1 MKTTKILCA
10 GALALTG
17 VSLASAQTVIK
28 VTGSTAFRKA
38 AYFAIVDS
46 LNSPK
51 GAAIGGSS
59 GNMEGAGRAV
69 ITGTLKSGSSAGQAV
84 VFEVAW
90 AGSVGGV
97 QVLTQNLSTLPGAAF
112 TAAQTWLNSSNSLG
126 SLVANSSTGHI
137 TGYTE
142 ITGTPAFDAAS
153 TADATMSD
161 SFQSS
166 TSFQNPVLNDYQDP
180 AAIVS
185 GVGVVEFVWTK
196 GVQHPSI
203 PTASYNALTNASP
216 LALQNLLANG
226 IVPLSVFTGN
236 NADEAYDVV
245 LVGRNNDSGTRLD
258 AEAETGYGFSQSETQ
273 YQPVGNPVSSLTS
286 VGNNGYASGGNVAT
300 ALNTPISASATDAN
314 GKPFVLLGYVGINDN
329 NSVNSGN
336 NKLAYTGV
344 AYSQPAIREGQYTF
358 WSYEHL
364 LTRTTLSGVKLN
376 AVQLYG
382 TTLVNTDA
390 NLSGVT
396 LSTMNVLR
404 TIEGGVPATLF

>member
-1 MKTTKILCA
+1 M
-10 GALALTG
+10 
-17 VSLASAQTVIK
+17 Q
-28 VTGSTAFRKA
+28 
-38 AYFAIVDS
+38 
-46 LNSPK
+46 
-51 GAAIGGSS
+51 
-59 GNMEGAGRAV
+59 
-69 ITGTLKSGSSAGQAV
+69 
-84 VFEVAW
+84 
-90 AGSVGGV
+90 
-97 QVLTQNLSTLPGAAF
+97 
-112 TAAQTWLNSSNSLG
+112 
-126 SLVANSSTGHI
+126 
-137 TGYTE
+137 
-142 ITGTPAFDAAS
+142 
-153 TADATMSD
+153 
-161 SFQSS
+161 
-166 TSFQNPVLNDYQDP
+166 
-180 AAIVS
+180 
-185 GVGVVEFVWTK
+185 
-196 GVQHPSI
+196 
-203 PTASYNALTNASP
+203 
-216 LALQNLLANG
+216 
-226 IVPLSVFTGN
+226 
-236 NADEAYDVV
+236 
-245 LVGRNNDSGTRLD
+245 RNNDSGTRLD

>member
-17 VSLASAQTVIK
+17 VSLASAQTVVKI
-28 VTGSTAFRKA
+28 TGSTAFRKST
-38 AYFAIVDS
+38 YFSLVDS
-46 LNSPK
+46 VNSPK
-51 GAAIGGSS
+51 GAAIGGSG

-69 ITGTLKSGSSAGQAV
+69 ITGTLKSGPSAGQAV

-97 QVLTQNLSTLPGAAF
+97 QVMTQNLSTLPGASF
-112 TAAQTWLNSSNSLG
+112 TSAQTWLNASNSLTA
-126 SLVANSSTGHI
+126 LTANASTGHI

-153 TADATMSD
+153 TADASMSD

-180 AAIVS
+180 SAFVA
-185 GVGVVEFVWTK
+185 GVGIVEFVWAK
-196 GVQHPSI
+196 GMQNPSI

-216 LALQNLLANG
+216 LALQNLLGNG

-258 AEAETGYGFSQSETQ
+258 AEAETGYGFGQTENQ
-273 YQPVGNPVSSLTS
+273 YQPVGNPISSLTN

-300 ALNTPISASATDAN
+300 ALNTTVASSATDSN
-314 GKPFVLLGYVGINDN
+314 GKPFILLGYVGVSDN
-329 NSVNSGN
+329 ANVNGGN
-336 NKLAYTGV
+336 NKLTYTGV
-344 AYSQPAIREGQYTF
+344 TYSQPSIREGDYTF

-364 LTRTTLSGVKLN
+364 LTRTSLSGVKLN
-376 AVQLYG
+376 AVNAVG
-382 TTLVNTDA
+382 NTIVTADA
-390 NLSGVT
+390 NYSGVT

-404 TIEGGVPATLF
+404 TIEGGVPVTLF